1 MSELTALDARRLHKS
16 ELDEIR
22 DLLDGGMYDE
32 AELTFLEIARRLRE
46 DDLYHA
52 VGNLTRDLHQS
63 LTRFAEDEHLQKI
76 TSEELPDATERL
88 QSIISMTAD
97 AANRTLDAVDKSL
110 SGLSQLQDLIA
121 DLEPVWNELMH
132 NRIERSAFVELC
144 HRVDDFIEKSKR
156 QSTLM
161 QEDLGSIMMAQS
173 YQDLTGQM
181 LQKVISL
188 VGEVEDKLV
197 SFLVTFCDK
206 GKAGTEGRAAAAD
219 NLTPQGPSVTSK
231 DLKAGVA
238 SSQDEVDDLLA
249 SLGF

>member
-1 MSELTALDARRLHKS
+1 
-16 ELDEIR
+16 
-22 DLLDGGMYDE
+22 
-32 AELTFLEIARRLRE
+32 
-46 DDLYHA
+46 
-52 VGNLTRDLHQS
+52 
-63 LTRFAEDEHLQKI
+63 
-76 TSEELPDATERL
+76 
-88 QSIISMTAD
+88 
-97 AANRTLDAVDKSL
+97 
-110 SGLSQLQDLIA
+110 
-121 DLEPVWNELMH
+121 
-132 NRIERSAFVELC
+132 
-144 HRVDDFIEKSKR
+144 
-156 QSTLM
+156 M

-219 NLTPQGPSVTSK
+219 NLTPQGPAVTSK